1 MYGNHFTVFL
11 LRCVNI
17 YFITFK
23 SIMHYSLF
31 GGLAAH
37 NHKFK
42 TNFGEKQSKGVV
54 FQSASAPNPVSKIL
68 VITNSPKLGG
78 SNLHCNFTTMTY
90 WADTTKLSAMANDRQ

>member
-42 TNFGEKQSKGVV
+42 TNFEKKNSRKEWYFKAQVHLT
-54 FQSASAPNPVSKIL
+54 QSAK
-68 VITNSPKLGG
+68 
-78 SNLHCNFTTMTY
+78 F
-90 WADTTKLSAMANDRQ
+90 W